1 MIPTVEQRDGGSYYC
16 EADNQLGQPGKDRL
30 NLIVLHKPKVTTII
44 TPPATIITITI
55 LITTT
60 MSIMIK

>member
-30 NLIVLHKPKVTTII
+30 NLIVLHKPKVTTTI
-44 TPPATIITITI
+44 TPPAMAIVITT
-55 LITTT
+55 ITTT
-60 MSIMIK
+60 VTIMIK